1 MSATSYIYLSNKK
14 ILTLLHRPPPNTP
27 KELGS
32 SRGWVGGVE
41 GGIEM
46 KPLGMEKKK
55 KQGII
60 YTCKL
65 WTVVF
70 GPNWLNCKS
79 FPHGPNSWT
88 ERLGLIMRPGTPA
101 APGCKDRIPRPTPT
115 QLRGHYSSPLPPP
128 PNPNPA

>member
-1 MSATSYIYLSNKK
+1 MSATSYIYLSNRK

-55 KQGII
+55 SKALF
-60 YTCKL
+60 TPAN
-65 WTVVF
+65 F
-70 GPNWLNCKS
+70 G
-79 FPHGPNSWT
+79 
-88 ERLGLIMRPGTPA
+88 RLYSAPIGLIVNLFRMA
-101 APGCKDRIPRPTPT
+101 PTPG
-115 QLRGHYSSPLPPP
+115 RSVWV
-128 PNPNPA
+128 